1 MDNRKMIACSG
12 CDLLLEKQS
21 VDIGQVGCCP
31 RCGTVLTSPR
41 KDSVNRTFAVS
52 LTGLLLYIPAMF
64 FPLISLDAMG
74 MKEYGSIING
84 FTTFY
89 QSGYTLVAIVVL
101 LTSILL
107 PLVKL
112 LILFST
118 SFCLRTGYYP
128 PILTFMLRTYHHL
141 QEWGMDEVYLISL
154 FVTLIKVYEIADISY
169 EIGFFAFLGM
179 VFTTVCLSSIVD
191 MEYFWETIENKSAIQ
206 LSLVS

>member
-1 MDNRKMIACSG
+1 MDSRKMTACSG
-12 CDLLLEKQS
+12 CDLLLEHQS

-31 RCGTVLTSPR
+31 RCGTVLAAPK

-52 LTGLLLYIPAMF
+52 LTGLLLYIPAIF
-64 FPLISLDAMG
+64 IPLISLDAMG
-74 MKEYGSIING
+74 MEEHGSIING
-84 FTTFY
+84 FTAFY
-89 QSGYTLVAIVVL
+89 QSGYPFVAIIVL

-107 PLVKL
+107 PLAKL
-112 LILFST
+112 LILFFASL
-118 SFCLRTGYYP
+118 CLRVGYYP
-128 PILTFMLRTYHHL
+128 SILTFMLRTYHHL